1 MTYEC
6 FDVTIENQIA
16 HIVMNR
22 PEKRNAMV
30 PAFWDELP
38 QIIADIDDHSMAR
51 VIVISSTGPHFTA
64 GMDVSAF
71 GDTSLV
77 LSLIHIS
84 EPTRR

>member
-22 PEKRNAMV
+22 PEQRNAMV

-38 QIIADIDDHSMAR
+38 QIIADIDD
-51 VIVISSTGPHFTA
+51 I
-64 GMDVSAF
+64 
-71 GDTSLV
+71 GDDLG
-77 LSLIHIS
+77 
-84 EPTRR
+84 